1 MLKKEIELMSKK
13 ILLFLLLS
21 SISIDLTAKKGMEE
35 QNYNNL
41 PCKEFTLENAGEY
54 ELDLDFDGNNES
66 LLVDENSN
74 IIVFK
79 IDQYG
84 GKCDVSNEIPYSMI
98 RIHSCCEA
106 HRAYT
111 TINYLL
117 HTIYSEAHYGCCSME
132 RHQLRKVVDKWTED
146 IPIKPLSIIGRYMYP
161 KCHLYCSYR
170 GRTYYWVWGNGYG
183 GFQYR

>member
-54 ELDLDFDGNNES
+54 KLDLDFDGNNEE

-98 RIHSCCEA
+98 RIHSCC
-106 HRAYT
+106 
-111 TINYLL
+111 
-117 HTIYSEAHYGCCSME
+117 
-132 RHQLRKVVDKWTED
+132 
-146 IPIKPLSIIGRYMYP
+146 
-161 KCHLYCSYR
+161 
-170 GRTYYWVWGNGYG
+170 
-183 GFQYR
+183 